1 MELQMAVAS
10 RYKSMPPK
18 CHLLDRE
25 QWAGGLNKLMNE
37 QVIMANTVMHHS
49 TIIQWLLRTI
59 TK

>member
-1 MELQMAVAS
+1 MAVAS